1 MTKFMPQPYNDKNL
15 AYLHSLMQQKKHAP
29 ENWPNYTV
37 EVRGEAT
44 SDFSSTS
51 DDTSI
56 TYKKSSKKSKVES
69 VHKNLGI
76 SGQKQ
81 EDLNI
86 NKRKELYKKP
96 PSNTSISRKEID
108 LKTLQSTN
116 TCNDSMRSTDTSVL
130 YDDEIPVMNFD
141 PMSLTDDIKGLIN
154 RGFRSQSV
162 QLTKISTQLEE
173 IYNILQE
180 KKIGNFSE
188 ICNTGNF
195 TEKYQIDLPFKNLE
209 DFQNFDSKLKTDTKF
224 QEDVKFN
231 IWTLV
236 DSKSSL
242 THTILLL
249 RNIEII
255 QKLRRLPSKVFV
267 KV

>member
-1 MTKFMPQPYNDKNL
+1 MKMGAILP
-15 AYLHSLMQQKKHAP
+15 
-29 ENWPNYTV
+29 
-37 EVRGEAT
+37 
-44 SDFSSTS
+44 SSP
-51 DDTSI
+51 
-56 TYKKSSKKSKVES
+56 
-69 VHKNLGI
+69 L
-76 SGQKQ
+76 
-81 EDLNI
+81 
-86 NKRKELYKKP
+86 
-96 PSNTSISRKEID
+96 
-108 LKTLQSTN
+108 
-116 TCNDSMRSTDTSVL
+116 L

-162 QLTKISTQLEE
+162 QLTKISTQLEK

-195 TEKYQIDLPFKNLE
+195 TKKYQIDLPFKNLE

-224 QEDVKFN
+224 QEDKFD

-242 THTILLL
+242 THTVMVPAHQRDDATRHARLSN
-249 RNIEII
+249 RRII
-255 QKLRRLPSKVFV
+255 F
-267 KV
+267 